1 MLLSSSVFQPPLGSY
16 CPLFSNVHSCRFEC
30 VHDSYSVIF
39 QELLC
44 AACTVEGSCDI
55 TTWYTS
61 PELHIP
67 TVYSSYPNQHNTT

>member
-1 MLLSSSVFQPPLGSY
+1 MLLSSLVFQPPLGSH

-44 AACTVEGSCDI
+44 AACTVEGI
-55 TTWYTS
+55 VV
-61 PELHIP
+61 I
-67 TVYSSYPNQHNTT
+67 

>member
-1 MLLSSSVFQPPLGSY
+1 MLLSSLVFQPPLGSH

-44 AACTVEGSCDI
+44 AACTVEGIVVC
-55 TTWYTS
+55 

-67 TVYSSYPNQHNTT
+67 TVL